1 MPVWPG
7 MFEYDRWPVS
17 VKPRRRATSWPGATV
32 ASSRASDAVEDLAF
46 IFCDV
51 FFISVPWL
59 WPWDARIFFPLFPF
73 SAAAVC
79 IGIGPS
85 KTDPALLS
93 LPLNDFFRLHQKNFP
108 PPRHLFALPPKGYI
122 DTYWLNL
129 IFINNRMWYISDFPS
144 RCFFPPSVIDFH
156 PDMNVLRLLV
166 RTIRPSEKFGRFLKA
181 PLVHTDLRV
190 GDICDCLW
198 EYTERAIKSK
208 LTPSIQD
215 GCMQDFKII
224 HNIKDAQCVI
234 FVLIYH

>member
-1 MPVWPG
+1 MARY
-7 MFEYDRWPVS
+7 EYND
-17 VKPRRRATSWPGATV
+17 KPRYYKCLVRVWHVPLCGQVCMSMTGDPWVWSRGAERRADRAPQSRQAGPPMPWRTWLL
-32 ASSRASDAVEDLAF
+32 SSVM
-46 IFCDV
+46 

-156 PDMNVLRLLV
+156 PDMNILRLLV
-166 RTIRPSEKFGRFLKA
+166 RTIRLSEKFGRFLKA

-190 GDICDCLW
+190 G
-198 EYTERAIKSK
+198 
-208 LTPSIQD
+208 
-215 GCMQDFKII
+215 
-224 HNIKDAQCVI
+224 VI
-234 FVLIYH
+234 FVTVSENTQKEP